1 MSLSRRGFLAASG
14 AVLLTAAACGA
25 KTAARPTAS
34 DPAEPLPPIG
44 TRIEALEK
52 RHNAFVGLYGQNL
65 DSKVEVAHRDGDLFA
80 MCSTFKGYLSAR
92 VLQKAQAGELRLT
105 DTVLVDTELLRPN
118 SPRTEPNVG
127 KPMALS
133 ELCAAALQV
142 SDNTAANL
150 LLRVIGGPPA
160 ITTFARSIGDDR
172 TRLDRWETE
181 LNSALPGD
189 PRDTSTPRAL
199 GGGILTVL
207 TGDVLDPPH
216 RKQLE
221 DWMRANTTSS
231 MRAGLPPGWTT
242 ADKTGSGD
250 FASTNDVGIAF
261 GPGGER
267 LLLAIMTRTQSN
279 NANTPALRDLVGEVA
294 TVAVPAL
301 LGQG

>member
-1 MSLSRRGFLAASG
+1 MSLSRRGFLVVGAA
-14 AVLLTAAACGA
+14 LTAVAACG
-25 KTAARPTAS
+25 TTSGTRPTFS
-34 DPAEPLPPIG
+34 DPVEPLPPIDQ
-44 TRIEALEK
+44 RIAALEK
-52 RHNAFVGLYGQNL
+52 RYKAFVGLYGQNL
-65 DSKVEVAHRDGDLFA
+65 DSTLMVAHRADDLFA
-80 MCSTFKGYLSAR
+80 MCSTFKAYLAAR

-105 DTVLVDTELLRPN
+105 DTVVVDPQLLRAN

-133 ELCAAALQV
+133 DLCAAALQV

-160 ITTFARSIGDDR
+160 ITAFARSIGDDR

-199 GGGILTVL
+199 GGGFRAIL
-207 TGDVLDPPH
+207 TGDVLDVSH

-231 MRAGLPPGWTT
+231 MRAGFPPGWTT

-250 FASTNDVGIAF
+250 YASTNDVGIALAPK
-261 GPGGER
+261 GQR
-267 LLLAIMTRTQSN
+267 ILLAIMTRTQSN
-279 NANTPALRDLVGEVA
+279 DANAPALRDLIAEVA
-294 TVAVPAL
+294 TLVLPTL
-301 LGQG
+301 RGQG